1 MWYSITRKAV
11 ICLLTLNGRRYYTV
25 RETANMLNLAEA
37 TIRKWIREGKI
48 KAVKLGRGYII
59 NVEGFSVFDR
69 VLRIEQREE

>member
-1 MWYSITRKAV
+1 M
-11 ICLLTLNGRRYYTV
+11 LTLDGKRYYTV

-37 TIRKWIREGKI
+37 TIRKWIRDGKI

-59 NVEGFSVFDR
+59 NVEGFSIIDG